1 MALFGVGARWLHVL
15 GATLVVG
22 VVVCLVAVARP
33 AVRRAG
39 AEAGERFAGLDRRLL
54 RLGGGALLVALAAGL
69 IDLWRQTSLATGLGL
84 GESLAPAPVR
94 AVLLDTRYGT
104 TWLVR
109 HGLLVLT
116 GALLLLRGTER
127 DSRDWLA
134 LRLEA
139 ALLGGASLGILA
151 LAGHAAAGPEWPAAA
166 IAADVAHV
174 LATGVWVGGLLP
186 LALLLGWT
194 ATLPAPAA
202 ATVVAGAARRFSAL
216 GLAAVLVLVVTGT
229 YTAWEQVGGIA
240 PLVGTPY
247 GRWLLVKL
255 GLLLLLLVLAASN
268 RLVLTPRLL
277 RAAGGDS
284 PSGDPGATARL
295 RRQVLGEALLGLAIL
310 AVVAVLGL
318 TTPARHATV
327 AWPFDFR
334 LSWDATRSLPGVQT
348 RVAIGSQVAVF
359 GLVAALV
366 AAIVRRRRWAWLTG
380 AGIAAVGIGLWTALP
395 PLAVDAYPTTYL
407 RPTVPYAAAS
417 IVNGQALYRTH
428 CAVCHGTG
436 GHGDGPA
443 AAGLRPRPADLTARH
458 AADHTVGDLFW
469 WLTHGIKNSAMQGFG
484 DRLGEDERWDLINF
498 LRTLAAAEQARV
510 LAPVVDSRLGFVAP
524 DFSYTT
530 GVGEERNLKDHR
542 GERLVLL
549 VFFTLPGSAERL
561 GQLAAAASALS
572 RLGAVVL
579 GVPTRAPGD
588 VYRALGARPVF
599 FPIAVD
605 GAADAAGA
613 YRLFR
618 LDLSPESDGPAPPAL
633 EHMELL
639 VDRQGYL
646 RARWVPGGGEGWG
659 DPGRLL
665 AEVERL
671 AREPARSPIADEHVH

>member
-1 MALFGVGARWLHVL
+1 VPLAWWLRGTGA
-15 GATLVVG
+15 
-22 VVVCLVAVARP
+22 P
-33 AVRRAG
+33 AGPAG
-39 AEAGERFAGLDRRLL
+39 P
-54 RLGGGALLVALAAGL
+54 ALAA
-69 IDLWRQTSLATGLGL
+69 S
-84 GESLAPAPVR
+84 
-94 AVLLDTRYGT
+94 
-104 TWLVR
+104 
-109 HGLLVLT
+109 
-116 GALLLLRGTER
+116 
-127 DSRDWLA
+127 
-134 LRLEA
+134 
-139 ALLGGASLGILA
+139 
-151 LAGHAAAGPEWPAAA
+151 
-166 IAADVAHV
+166 
-174 LATGVWVGGLLP
+174 
-186 LALLLGWT
+186 
-194 ATLPAPAA
+194 
-202 ATVVAGAARRFSAL
+202 AARRFSAL
-216 GLAAVLVLVVTGT
+216 GLGCVLVLLLTGLHNT
-229 YTAWEQVGGIA
+229 WEQVGSVA
-240 PLVGTPY
+240 ALVGTPY
-247 GRWLLVKL
+247 GRWLLLKL
-255 GLLLLLLVLAASN
+255 GLLLPLVGLAALN
-268 RLVLTPRLL
+268 RLVLKPRLT
-277 RAAGGDS
+277 RAAAA
-284 PSGDPGATARL
+284 GDPAAAAPVVRRL
-295 RRQVLGEALLGLAIL
+295 RRQVLAEAGLGCAVLAT
-310 AVVAVLGL
+310 VAVLGL
-318 TTPARHATV
+318 TTPARHAEPE
-327 AWPFDFR
+327 WPFAFR
-334 LSWDATRSLPGVQT
+334 LSWEATKGLPGVQT

-407 RPTVPYAAAS
+407 RPTVPYAAAA

-469 WLTHGIKNSAMQGFG
+469 WLTHGIKGSAMQGFG

-498 LRTLAAAEQARV
+498 VRTLAAAEQARV

-618 LDLSPESDGPAPPAL
+618 LDLSPESDGPAPPTL